1 MKPPKNSA
9 ELKKELNRA
18 LDAGELSLGQAT
30 LHMRKIVGMTQKEYA
45 KKVLD
50 IAPRVLMAIENDK
63 GNPTLETL
71 RKIGRPFGYQVGFIR
86 KR

>member
-18 LDAGELSLGQAT
+18 LDVGELSLGQAT
-30 LHMRKIVGMTQKEYA
+30 LRMRKIVGMTQKEYA

-50 IAPRVLMAIENDK
+50 IAPRVLMAIENGK

-71 RKIGRPFGYQVGFIR
+71 RKIGRPFGYQVGFVR

>member
-1 MKPPKNSA
+1 MKPPKNTT

-45 KKVLD
+45 KKVLG

-71 RKIGRPFGYQVGFIR
+71 RKIGRPFGYQVGFVR
-86 KR
+86 TR